1 MTNKLNWALTSEK
14 LQNKKISLFT
24 PSGFFSILNISENAG
39 KSLLSTYTQKGF
51 FIKIKNGFYII
62 KNSKIS
68 DFEIANK
75 IYKPSYV
82 SFETALSYH
91 NILPEIVYSVT
102 SATSKASRDYIIL
115 NKSFTYHRIKKEL
128 FFGYNAININGQTIW
143 MADKEKALLD
153 YIYFVILKKKS
164 DNDRLNTKDISIVKI
179 KKYLKRYNNPLLEE
193 KIKKLLTIK

>member
-24 PSGFFSILNISENAG
+24 PSGFFSILNVSENAG
-39 KSLLSTYTQKGF
+39 KSLLSTYTRKGF

-91 NILPEIVYSVT
+91 NILPETVYSVT
-102 SATSKASRDYIIL
+102 SATSKASRNYIIL
-115 NKSFTYHRIKKEL
+115 NKSFVYHRIKKEL
-128 FFGYNAININGQTIW
+128 FFGYNTININGQTIW

-153 YIYFVILKKKS
+153 YIYFVVLKKKP
-164 DNDRLNTKDISIVKI
+164 DNDRLNTKDISIPKI
-179 KKYLKRYNNPLLEE
+179 KKYLKKYNNPLLEE
-193 KIKKLLTIK
+193 KIKKLLIIK

>member
-24 PSGFFSILNISENAG
+24 PSGFFSILNVSENAG
-39 KSLLSTYTQKGF
+39 KSLLSTYTRKGF

-91 NILPEIVYSVT
+91 NILPETVYSVT
-102 SATSKASRDYIIL
+102 SATSKASRNYIIL
-115 NKSFTYHRIKKEL
+115 NKSFVYHRIKKEL
-128 FFGYNAININGQTIW
+128 FFGYNTININGQTIW
-143 MADKEKALLD
+143 MADKE
-153 YIYFVILKKKS
+153 
-164 DNDRLNTKDISIVKI
+164 
-179 KKYLKRYNNPLLEE
+179 
-193 KIKKLLTIK
+193 

>member
-1 MTNKLNWALTSEK
+1 M
-14 LQNKKISLFT
+14 
-24 PSGFFSILNISENAG
+24 
-39 KSLLSTYTQKGF
+39 STYTRKGF

-91 NILPEIVYSVT
+91 NILPETVYSVT
-102 SATSKASRDYIIL
+102 SATSKASRNYIIL
-115 NKSFTYHRIKKEL
+115 NKSFVYHRIKKEL
-128 FFGYNAININGQTIW
+128 FFGYNTININGQTIW

-153 YIYFVILKKKS
+153 YIYFVVLKKKP
-164 DNDRLNTKDISIVKI
+164 DNDRLNTKDISITKI
-179 KKYLKRYNNPLLEE
+179 KKYLKKYNNPLLEE
-193 KIKKLLTIK
+193 KIKKLLIIK

>member
-24 PSGFFSILNISENAG
+24 PSGFFSILNVSENAG
-39 KSLLSTYTQKGF
+39 KSLLSTYTRKGF

-102 SATSKASRDYIIL
+102 SATSKASRNYIIL
-115 NKSFTYHRIKKEL
+115 NKSFVYHRIKKEL
-128 FFGYNAININGQTIW
+128 FFGYNTININGQTIW

-153 YIYFVILKKKS
+153 YIYFVVLKKKP
-164 DNDRLNTKDISIVKI
+164 DNDRLNTKDISITKI
-179 KKYLKRYNNPLLEE
+179 KKYLKKYNNPLLEE
-193 KIKKLLTIK
+193 KIKKLLIIK

>member
-24 PSGFFSILNISENAG
+24 PSGFFSILNVSENAG
-39 KSLLSTYTQKGF
+39 KSLLSTYTRKGF

-91 NILPEIVYSVT
+91 NILPETVYSVT
-102 SATSKASRDYIIL
+102 SATSKASRNYIIL
-115 NKSFTYHRIKKEL
+115 NKSFVYHRIKKEL
-128 FFGYNAININGQTIW
+128 FFGYNTININGQTIW

-153 YIYFVILKKKS
+153 YIYFVVLKKKP
-164 DNDRLNTKDISIVKI
+164 DNDRLNTKDISITKI
-179 KKYLKRYNNPLLEE
+179 KKYLKKYNNPLLEE
-193 KIKKLLTIK
+193 KIKKLLIIK